1 MPHIVRGE
9 LVDAIRPRYRSAT
22 GKQKRKILFVAR
34 SGYHQKSAIRVLN
47 HRPVTSRRQTRL
59 NIFICLDTAATDAQ
73 S

>member
-47 HRPVTSRRQTRL
+47 H
-59 NIFICLDTAATDAQ
+59 
-73 S
+73 